1 MTREAA
7 SLVMIAAAVVAV
19 GLMAWGW
26 MRRRRRDSALVAP
39 VGEPPEGSRVLAA
52 FDALYVATTDH
63 GAALERLAVRGLAFR
78 SRARITVTESGV
90 ALDMPRLP
98 RVFIPADTI
107 AGVDLATVTIDRVVE
122 RDGLTRLSW
131 WIEPGRAVDSYIRPM
146 DASARSLAAAIEPL
160 CVAARTETNA

>member
-39 VGEPPEGSRVLAA
+39 LGEPPEGSRVLAA

-78 SRARITVTESGV
+78 SRARITVTDSGV

-98 RVFIPADTI
+98 RVFVPTEAI
-107 AGVDLATVTIDRVVE
+107 AGVDLATVTIDRIVE
-122 RDGLTRLSW
+122 RDGLTRLTW
-131 WIEPGRAVDSYIRPM
+131 WIEPTRAVDSYLRPV
-146 DASARSLAAAIEPL
+146 DASARALAAAIEPL
-160 CVAARTETNA
+160 GAAGRTETTA